1 MCDAINIHIFPY
13 VTIRHKEPIS
23 FKLLISNFTSQIE
36 HHLILIKFISKY
48 SISKCFL
55 QRDHNFLLKYIFP
68 AKLKF
73 LSTPSLIKHGHKW
86 KRKRQLHAF
95 GNQAGLA
102 EEHKESKNK
111 TILVTCALSI
121 LLANSFWR
129 NKCQYNV
136 IN

>member
-1 MCDAINIHIFPY
+1 MEE
-13 VTIRHKEPIS
+13 KE
-23 FKLLISNFTSQIE
+23 TVA
-36 HHLILIKFISKY
+36 
-48 SISKCFL
+48 CFC
-55 QRDHNFLLKYIFP
+55 
-68 AKLKF
+68 
-73 LSTPSLIKHGHKW
+73 
-86 KRKRQLHAF
+86 
-95 GNQAGLA
+95 NQAGLA